1 MNYMRTTKNLQRALA
16 GKGIVYKIGTYQF
29 YSVNKK
35 MFVTGY
41 SVTEK
46 QAYVKKNGEMSVKD
60 VELVKTYSQVDLL
73 KWFAD
78 EWEKV
83 KNDR

>member
-1 MNYMRTTKNLQRALA
+1 MNYMRTTKSLQRALA
-16 GKGIVYKIGTYQF
+16 GKGIIYKISTYQF

-35 MFVTGY
+35 MSVTGY
-41 SVTEK
+41 RVTEK
-46 QAYVKKNGEMSVKD
+46 QAYVKKNGEISVKD
-60 VELVKTYSQVDLL
+60 VELVKTYSKVDLL

>member
-1 MNYMRTTKNLQRALA
+1 MNYMRTTKSLQRALA
-16 GKGIVYKIGTYQF
+16 GKGMIYKIGTYQF

-41 SVTEK
+41 RVTEK
-46 QAYVKKNGEMSVKD
+46 QAYEKNGEMSVKD